1 MANFLDKIKV
11 KTAVDKRTQQDLSS
25 FHVTTANFMQFNVA
39 FSRELVP
46 GQSIKVQHNTFARLQ
61 PLPVP
66 TYGRAKIQ
74 NRAFFVPF
82 RIVFPAFNDFISDA
96 AHITSSGQSVIYTSV
111 PKISSQVLTNFFAG
125 VGYSDLF
132 NDFDY
137 TSRSPVPGQVDS
149 NTERYDFI
157 TTNGEKILLSKHG
170 RYCMKIL
177 QSLGY
182 QVMWERTDGIASTTD
197 VKYSALP
204 LLCLAKVYADWYYP
218 SLYLTNPYYSM
229 VDAIFNRDNG
239 NTELEL
245 VDLYK
250 IFDFI
255 SSVNYSSDYFT
266 SAWENPVGPNNQSSS
281 PFDITDPTLT
291 LYNGIT
297 RDTTTNSVTT
307 AYSNNTTPYLEG
319 AGEND
324 QGQTIRVLDHIT
336 QYSIDA
342 LKALTDYMK
351 RHQIV
356 GGRTLDRY
364 LSRFGVKLSDEVL
377 KRSTYVGSSEEN
389 IQFGDV
395 MSQSATEG
403 AKLGDY
409 AGKGLGYNEGVY
421 SYDNDKEYGMFI
433 VVSTIMPQVG
443 YYQGIDRNVMHLT
456 KTDYWTPEFDQL
468 GVQAISRAELYVGDG
483 IGQHSEDFQRVIG
496 LDGGNSD
503 YYQRVFGFVP
513 RYAEYK
519 ICQDRLTGDFR
530 YHSINTGMD
539 SWHTMRTI
547 NPSSPDDVVISEQF
561 ISGEDASQYTRIFDN
576 TDDAYDKFIIIHNF
590 DVKSSS
596 PFASY
601 WDNYEFESKG
611 NDVIMQAN
619 GVKFN

>member
-1 MANFLDKIKV
+1 MANFLDTIKV
-11 KTAVDKRTQQDLSS
+11 KTAVDKRTQQNLSS
-25 FHVTTANFMQFNVA
+25 FHVTTGNFMQFNVS

-46 GQSIKVQHNTFARLQ
+46 DQSIKVQHNTFARLQ

-96 AHITSSGQSVIYTSV
+96 AHITSEGDSFIYTSV

-125 VGYSDLF
+125 VNYGNLSEGYI
-132 NDFDY
+132 
-137 TSRSPVPGQVDS
+137 SRNEVPGSIVS
-149 NTERYDFI
+149 TNYDYQ
-157 TTNGEKILLSKHG
+157 TTYGQLIRLSKHG

-182 QVMWERTDGIASTTD
+182 QVMWERADGRNSDTAD
-197 VKYSALP
+197 VDYSALP
-204 LLCLAKVYADWYYP
+204 LLCLAKVYADWYFP
-218 SLYLTNPYYSM
+218 SLYLSNPYYAM

-239 NTELEL
+239 TTNLEL

-266 SAWENPVGPNNQSSS
+266 SSWENPVGPNQQSASNLT
-281 PFDITDPTLT
+281 ITDPTLQF
-291 LYNGIT
+291 YNSDI
-297 RDTTTNSVTT
+297 RSTTENSISN
-307 AYSNNTTPYLEG
+307 AYSGNNTPYVEG
-319 AGEND
+319 VGEND
-324 QGQTIRVLDHIT
+324 QGQLVRVLDHIT

-364 LSRFGVKLSDEVL
+364 LARFGVKLSDEVL

-409 AGKGLGYNEGVY
+409 AGKGLGYNEGIY
-421 SYDNDKEYGMFI
+421 SYDNGKEYGMFI

-456 KTDYWTPEFDQL
+456 KTDFWTPEFDQL
-468 GVQAISRAELYVGDG
+468 GVQALSRAELYVSDG
-483 IGQHSEDFQRVIG
+483 VGQVAEGFQHLVGR
-496 LDGGNSD
+496 DGNGD
-503 YYQRVFGFVP
+503 YYQKVFGFVP

-519 ICQDRLTGDFR
+519 VCQDRLTGDFR
-530 YHSINTGMD
+530 FASINTGMD

-547 NPSSPDDVVISEQF
+547 NPESPNDVVISENF
-561 ISGEDASQYTRIFDN
+561 VSGEDASQYSRIFDN
-576 TDDAYDKFIIIHNF
+576 TDDTYDKFIIIHNF
-590 DVKSSS
+590 DVKSSA
-596 PFASY
+596 PFSSY